1 MPPTPR
7 KHGKKPRHNP
17 LHLEIL
23 KDETVEKY
31 GQVSQPGRRKKRKG
45 KGKDKDSED
54 EADRMFDVKTSKKI
68 LDLAKL
74 QQEVIEREGDSD
86 SDDLE
91 GSESQIDSES
101 DDSEGEG
108 EDDED
113 MSNGT
118 EEEEGSGASG
128 SSSDGDDDEVE
139 ASGVE
144 IFTPFKRSLPKIQAE
159 QEIAK
164 QEQLRAIASAI
175 RTKPPIHDE
184 DDEDEDT
191 PEAFADGEYEEE
203 FQIDAEDMRAL
214 DSLLPPDTGAR
225 KTLADMIFEQFESG
239 DIEPGKKIKVVA
251 KDDGP
256 PDPKAGL
263 DPKVVAV
270 YLKVGELMNR
280 YRSGPLPKP
289 FKILPALPSWA
300 RLLAITNPSMWT
312 PHAFNAATR
321 ILVSNLTPEQA
332 RVYLEMVLL
341 PSVQENMRANQ
352 GKLNVQLYQAV
363 LKSVYK
369 PAAFFKGFLFPLTEG
384 GCSLKEAAIIASIM
398 SKVSIPILHSAAA
411 LLRLADMDYSG
422 PVSLF
427 IRVLLDKK
435 YALPYKVVDGMVF
448 HFIRLANTYKGSR
461 AAGRDLPVLWHQSLL
476 VFVQRYASDLTPE
489 QKDAL
494 LDVVKARP
502 HPKMAPEIRR
512 QLVNAVARGEPRIAP
527 DGDVIMA

>member
-1 MPPTPR
+1 MPVTPR
-7 KHGKKPRHNP
+7 RHGKKPRHNP

-31 GQVSQPGRRKKRKG
+31 GQVSQPGRRKKKKGKG
-45 KGKDKDSED
+45 KGKDEDSED
-54 EADRMFDVKTSKKI
+54 EADRMFDAKTSKKI

-86 SDDLE
+86 SDNSE
-91 GSESQIDSES
+91 GSVDSDS
-101 DDSEGEG
+101 DDSEDGE
-108 EDDED
+108 DED
-113 MSNGT
+113 MSSGSGEEGDSDASSSSAD
-118 EEEEGSGASG
+118 EEETKAK
-128 SSSDGDDDEVE
+128 EVKTV
-139 ASGVE
+139 G
-144 IFTPFKRSLPKIQAE
+144 PLKRKLPKIQAE
-159 QEIAK
+159 GDTAK
-164 QEQLRAIASAI
+164 QEQLKAIASAI
-175 RTKPPIHDE
+175 RTRPQPIDE
-184 DDEDEDT
+184 DDEDEDA
-191 PEAFADGEYEEE
+191 PEAFVDEEYEAELR
-203 FQIDAEDMRAL
+203 IDADDMRAL

-225 KTLADMIFEQFESG
+225 KTLADMIFEKFESG
-239 DIEPGKKIKVVA
+239 DIEAGKTVKVVEE
-251 KDDGP
+251 DDGP
-256 PDPKAGL
+256 PDPKVGL

-270 YLKVGELMNR
+270 YQKVGELMNR

-321 ILVSNLTPEQA
+321 ILVSNLTPDQA

-369 PAAFFKGFLFPLTEG
+369 PSAFFKGFLFPLTEG
-384 GCSLKEAAIIASIM
+384 GCSLKEAAVIASIM

-411 LLRLADMDYSG
+411 LLRLAEMDYSG

-461 AAGRDLPVLWHQSLL
+461 AAGKDLPVLWHQSLL

-494 LDVVKARP
+494 LDVVKAKP

-512 QLVNAVARGEPRIAP
+512 QLVSAVARGEPRVAP